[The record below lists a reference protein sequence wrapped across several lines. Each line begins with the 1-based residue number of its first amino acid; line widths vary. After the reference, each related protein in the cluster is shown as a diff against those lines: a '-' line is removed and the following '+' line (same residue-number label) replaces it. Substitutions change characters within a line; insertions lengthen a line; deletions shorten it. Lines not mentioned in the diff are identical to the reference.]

1 MLGLYRGCG
10 NATKIGGEYSDE
22 RYNHIKSKL
31 ILGNSLNFGY
41 VYSIEMEVTPQEIM
55 GMALGLFLGISLMGY
70 IVWLLLQEV

>member
-1 MLGLYRGCG
+1 M
-10 NATKIGGEYSDE
+10 
-22 RYNHIKSKL
+22 
-31 ILGNSLNFGY
+31 GNSPNFGY